1 MPNFWR
7 NRLFVNM
14 PITNEDKFLIKTFF
28 TPEGYNTKQ
37 IVRQIAEAVGYWVG
51 RPADQH
57 QRQAM

>member
-1 MPNFWR
+1 
-7 NRLFVNM
+7 M